1 MLIIWSEKISGTNPE
16 SADPKITPKRTLTY
30 RISHTVQPLLGDFID
45 IQGDKNTST
54 DEKDP
59 GLTFGQLFLRPRI
72 TAKRVI
78 GYLFK

>member
-1 MLIIWSEKISGTNPE
+1 MLIIWSEKISETYPE
-16 SADPKITPKRTLTY
+16 SGDPKITPKGTLTY
-30 RISHTVQPLLGDFID
+30 PINYMVQSLPGDFID